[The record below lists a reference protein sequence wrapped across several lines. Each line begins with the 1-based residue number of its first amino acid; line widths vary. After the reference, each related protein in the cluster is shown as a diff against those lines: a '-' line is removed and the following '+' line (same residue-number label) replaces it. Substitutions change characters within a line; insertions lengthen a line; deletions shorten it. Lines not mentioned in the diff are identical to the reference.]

1 MQERVKPKTKVT
13 LDIDATLAAAAAAK
27 GVDLASLLEQA
38 LAAQLQASRTDTLSE
53 ADLLATEAYNR
64 YIAEH
69 GTLADSLR
77 NL

>member
-1 MQERVKPKTKVT
+1 MQERVKPKTKVM
-13 LDIDATLAAAAAAK
+13 LDIDATLVAAAAAK

-38 LAAQLQASRTDTLSE
+38 LTAQLQASRAGTPSDE
-53 ADLLATEAYNR
+53 DRLATEAYNR
-64 YIAEH
+64 FIAEH